1 MRNLLARGRALSD
14 FVLSW
19 LVIALFAAL
28 TVDVLWGV
36 FSRYVLG
43 AQTRWTDELA
53 TTLMVWVALL
63 GAALVYGENG
73 HLGVDYFVGKLD
85 PEAQRLS
92 GLLAHVL
99 VLLFAMAVM
108 VYGGWI
114 LVDRALEAN
123 QLLPALGWKKGY
135 GYSVVPLSGL
145 FFVFY
150 AFDGAVGA
158 LSGKPEQFR
167 GGCGPENVG
176 PESVPLVRE

>member
-1 MRNLLARGRALSD
+1 MRNFLACGRAFCD

-19 LVIALFAAL
+19 LVIVLFAAL

-36 FSRYVLG
+36 FSRYALG

-53 TTLMVWVALL
+53 TTLMVWVSLL
-63 GAALVYGENG
+63 GAALVFGEKG

-85 PEAQRLS
+85 PAAQRLS
-92 GLLAHVL
+92 EFVTHLLVMI
-99 VLLFAMAVM
+99 FAMAVM

-135 GYSVVPLSGL
+135 GYSVVPISGL

-158 LSGKPEQFR
+158 LSGEREGFESCRPVDRRNSPLPPE
-167 GGCGPENVG
+167 
-176 PESVPLVRE
+176 

>member
-1 MRNLLARGRALSD
+1 MRYLLARGRACCD

-19 LVIALFAAL
+19 LVIVFFAAL

-36 FSRYVLG
+36 FSRYALG

-53 TTLMVWVALL
+53 TTLMVWVSLL
-63 GAALVYGENG
+63 GAALVYGEKG

-85 PEAQRLS
+85 PAAQRLS
-92 GLLAHVL
+92 ESVAHIL
-99 VLLFAMAVM
+99 VMLFAAAVM

-114 LVDRALEAN
+114 LVDRALAAN

-135 GYSVVPLSGL
+135 GYGVVPLSGL

-150 AFDGAVGA
+150 AFEGAVSA
-158 LSGKPEQFR
+158 MTNKPMTKDQ
-167 GGCGPENVG
+167 
-176 PESVPLVRE
+176 